1 MQTNHV
7 AETGHKKKFASVVA
21 EAVQKNNR
29 DLVFLK
35 N

>member
-7 AETGHKKKFASVVA
+7 AETGRENKFASVVA
-21 EAVQKNNR
+21 EAVQKNNK
-29 DLVFLK
+29 DLVVFL